1 MKKTTSLFLLI
12 SMFVIVKPLF
22 AFLDIG
28 KSTRKAL
35 PMITA
40 QVKGSHEDKI
50 KGWRVAPTE
59 TTDVHI
65 KTETIDVHIKGV
77 DDGVKTSIQRD
88 YKEAVLFAKRE
99 AIERAGVKVKS
110 KTMMKDFVVYEDYIE
125 SQADAVL
132 LAGYQIIDM
141 GYSANGT
148 YQVVLIGKVRVRSSE
163 TQPTDAVETSA
174 GVVGRDGNY
183 IKYDNGVVYDKNT
196 GFEWYAG
203 SDKNT
208 NWYDAKKWVENLTVA
223 GGGWRMPTRQELKNL
238 YKKGA
243 GKRNMTPLLK
253 TTGWFVW
260 SDETKGS
267 SSAWGFS
274 FGDGYKLW
282 NPRDGS
288 TELRGFAVRSRK

>member
-12 SMFVIVKPLF
+12 SMFVIVKPSF

-28 KSTRKAL
+28 KSARKAL
-35 PMITA
+35 PMTTA

-59 TTDVHI
+59 T
-65 KTETIDVHIKGV
+65 IDVQIKGV

-163 TQPTDAVETSA
+163 TQPTDSVESSA
-174 GVVGRDGNY
+174 RVVERDGNY
-183 IKYDNGVVYDKNT
+183 FKYDNGVVYDKNT
-196 GFEWYAG
+196 GLEWYAG
-203 SDKNT
+203 PDRDTKWNE
-208 NWYDAKKWVENLTVA
+208 AKSLVENLTVA
-223 GGGWRMPTRQELKNL
+223 GGGWRMPTRQELASL
-238 YKKGA
+238 YKPAFGTF
-243 GKRNMTPLLK
+243 NMTPLLK
-253 TTGWFVW
+253 ITDFVVW
-260 SDETKGS
+260 SGETKDP
-267 SSAWGFS
+267 SSAWYFYFYNGN
-274 FGDGYKLW
+274 GYLRS
-282 NPRDGS
+282 RDS
-288 TELRGFAVRSRK
+288 SRNKRGFAVRSRK